1 MLEPLADPTEG
12 SLADESSIATRFTMD
27 REEAGYR
34 DAEKWVTRPLGPQP
48 RSPWRVV
55 VCVADLGLGYNTVAV
70 FAGALKGMAEVT
82 SIVLPGRLHRA
93 SEPRCP
99 LSMDAIR
106 LAEEAKERA
115 ESYEP
120 PDDANDATQ
129 RPRLFSDDCES
140 QARSLPP
147 PGFGFLPLPPQKK
160 SNHSASQASRPRAT
174 SSLGTNEDPTT
185 ELGVFGVDA
194 RNALAAL
201 GFFDGDDQRPWM
213 IYGHGLGAIVAYNI
227 VIAQVAAP
235 ASRPPGERP
244 PLPDGARAP

>member
-115 ESYEP
+115 ESYAP

-129 RPRLFSDDCES
+129 RSRLFSDDCES
-140 QARSLPP
+140 QARSPP
-147 PGFGFLPLPPQKK
+147 LPGFGFLPLPPQKNQTIPLPRRRGRARRHR
-160 SNHSASQASRPRAT
+160 SARTRTRRPSSASSASTRAT
-174 SSLGTNEDPTT
+174 RSRRSASSTATT
-185 ELGVFGVDA
+185 SG
-194 RNALAAL
+194 
-201 GFFDGDDQRPWM
+201 
-213 IYGHGLGAIVAYNI
+213 
-227 VIAQVAAP
+227 
-235 ASRPPGERP
+235 PG
-244 PLPDGARAP
+244 